1 MPRTSNESTGQRPT
15 RTATGRERGDRPQVG
30 TAGSRDYAS
39 IPGGLPQYQYTTRPI
54 PYWWYSAY
62 APGFGFTGY
71 DPWSWGF
78 GSDLWWYRP
87 YGYQP
92 YYPYGF
98 GLSTFSYGGSGGGWS
113 DDRDDRPTG
122 SIRLRVNPRDAKVYV
137 DGALVGVVDEF
148 DGLTNHLDLDPGRHQ
163 IEVRATGYE
172 SFVTEVTVTDGR
184 TTTTRAKLKKT
195 KP

>member
-1 MPRTSNESTGQRPT
+1 
-15 RTATGRERGDRPQVG
+15 
-30 TAGSRDYAS
+30 
-39 IPGGLPQYQYTTRPI
+39 LPQYQYTTRPI

>member
-1 MPRTSNESTGQRPT
+1 LGP
-15 RTATGRERGDRPQVG
+15 
-30 TAGSRDYAS
+30 
-39 IPGGLPQYQYTTRPI
+39 
-54 PYWWYSAY
+54 
-62 APGFGFTGY
+62 
-71 DPWSWGF
+71 
-78 GSDLWWYRP
+78 DLWWYRP

-98 GLSTFSYGGSGGGWS
+98 GLGSYGYGGGGGTWS

-148 DGLTNHLDLDPGRHQ
+148 DGLTSHLDLDPGRHQ
-163 IEVRATGYE
+163 LEVRAAGYE
-172 SFVTEVTVTDGR
+172 TFVTDVVVTDGK
-184 TTTTRAKLKKT
+184 TITTRAKLKKT